1 MAKIARGRKGRANPA
16 VPAARNEYRRSRVDC
31 DGATAA
37 PGLRPLQ
44 RRPASSFPPSAT
56 TTSRSS
62 PVLSSSLHQAP
73 VHLSRRCP
81 VAEASTCTP
90 ARNRGSSR
98 QLLQPLHP
106 CAVTLLK
113 LKMSSSSSDGKL
125 PIPLLLPSCKAA
137 IPLPACSLVLLCSV
151 HSCCSGSSAALLVCF
166 LHLLGPAVCS
176 SSRWCAML
184 YMCRDSTP
192 ACSGGSVDEC
202 S

>member
-1 MAKIARGRKGRANPA
+1 MGFRILIGLPIRPVRVARDTSNSRAGPGTPNSSRQKRVSPFS
-16 VPAARNEYRRSRVDC
+16 RR
-31 DGATAA
+31 
-37 PGLRPLQ
+37 LRPRL
-44 RRPASSFPPSAT
+44 PGS
-56 TTSRSS
+56 
-62 PVLSSSLHQAP
+62 VLSNGGQRPLSLPAPPPPLDP

-166 LHLLGPAVCS
+166 LHLLEMDTS
-176 SSRWCAML
+176 SWMMIYL
-184 YMCRDSTP
+184 INN
-192 ACSGGSVDEC
+192 
-202 S
+202 

>member
-1 MAKIARGRKGRANPA
+1 MNQIRIAQLSIFNRSLDIVMPQDTSQSSRKKFLLLLYPTSLPA
-16 VPAARNEYRRSRVDC
+16 
-31 DGATAA
+31 GHF
-37 PGLRPLQ
+37 L
-44 RRPASSFPPSAT
+44 PPSAT